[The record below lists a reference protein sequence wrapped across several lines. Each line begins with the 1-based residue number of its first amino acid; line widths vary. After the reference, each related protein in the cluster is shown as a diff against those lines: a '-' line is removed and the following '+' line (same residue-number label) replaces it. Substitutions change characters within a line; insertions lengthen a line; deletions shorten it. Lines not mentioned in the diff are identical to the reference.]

1 MLRDDLKV
9 LWKPSQ
15 EDKEKSNLVEFK
27 NKYINDLTN
36 SENIN
41 YQTIWKWSVENTEK
55 FWSAVWDY
63 SNVIGIKGSRYL
75 VNEDKMP
82 GAKFFPDA
90 KLNYA

>member
-15 EDKEKSNLVEFK
+15 EDKEKSNLIEFK

-36 SENIN
+36 SEDIN
-41 YQTIWKWSVENTEK
+41 YQMIWQWSVDNPEK

-63 SNVIGIKGSRYL
+63 SNIIGVKG
-75 VNEDKMP
+75 
-82 GAKFFPDA
+82 
-90 KLNYA
+90 